1 MGVKMPKYR
10 FTLEF
15 EANEKEIEEF
25 YMLEANEDRVASLGN
40 NKNVIFLLQKKPFS
54 EIKKQWES
62 YWSSRFLG
70 KEDQDIINET
80 ELEFEFKNIK
90 RSFKEIK

>member
-40 NKNVIFLLQKKPFS
+40 NKNVILLLQKKSFS